1 MNGRTLV
8 FMEFLRR
15 VPFFEGV
22 RELDAVLKVQEA
34 GNAQTLFSLDLATPL
49 YNPACP

>member
-1 MNGRTLV
+1 MADTGIHGIPSKGSL
-8 FMEFLRR
+8 
-15 VPFFEGV
+15 FEGV

-34 GNAQTLFSLDLATPL
+34 GNAQTLFSLDLAVPL